1 MRSVRNWDLVWALPS
16 AALEPYAHVLWVVR
30 SKDSLDSKHDG
41 RTFPWRYDIVC
52 MCILQ
57 RLNTQAHSWLAETW
71 TINSPFLSREII
83 RRTHWAGFFAFCFLL
98 GAVHPSCDSTCLER
112 STRCLTSSWLIIS
125 CLSLTIGCHNLPV
138 NLKVSEHA
146 GFYHAQEE
154 NYYNESRILVSH
166 WYTGF
171 VSAKG
176 QSYEL
181 GTL

>member
-1 MRSVRNWDLVWALPS
+1 LCTYLQSVQQSDVVWSKHSVRDTSAFASKFAPRSILLMRSVRNWDLVWALPS

-41 RTFPWRYDIVC
+41 RTLPWRYDIVC

-98 GAVHPSCDSTCLER
+98 GAVHPSIHPATP
-112 STRCLTSSWLIIS
+112 
-125 CLSLTIGCHNLPV
+125 PV
-138 NLKVSEHA
+138 LNDRHA
-146 GFYHAQEE
+146 
-154 NYYNESRILVSH
+154 V
-166 WYTGF
+166 
-171 VSAKG
+171 
-176 QSYEL
+176 
-181 GTL
+181 